1 MLFAAGLLGGLGHW
15 AIIIAYRRAEAPL
28 VAPFAYTEL
37 IWATI
42 LGLVLFQDFPDGWTF
57 VGAAIIAGSG
67 IYILQRERVRQVQKL
82 ELLG

>member
-15 AIIIAYRRAEAPL
+15 AIIIAYQRAEAPL

-42 LGLVLFQDFPDGWTF
+42 LGLVVFHDFPDSWTF

-67 IYILQRERVRQVQKL
+67 IYILHRERVRQGRKP
-82 ELLG
+82 ESAD